1 MLFFFKMLEILEI
14 LLIWQALGIE
24 ITFLRKFE
32 NYHSRLK
39 SGIKNQNK
47 LKNQRFRGSPSK
59 ANTVFLKFAIFDQM
73 PDLKCVFD

>member
-1 MLFFFKMLEILEI
+1 MLEILEI

-24 ITFLRKFE
+24 ITFLRKFK

-39 SGIKNQNK
+39 YCIKNQNE
-47 LKNQRFRGSPSK
+47 LKNWRFWGAPSK
-59 ANTVFLKFAIFDQM
+59 ANTSFLEFVIFDEM